1 MQHNLV
7 EVIKMKH
14 VTMKIEGMSCPSCM
28 GKIKQVLEERANA
41 RDVEVLFNSGRV
53 KFVSDDEKGAEAARS
68 VIESLGHEVVSVRI
82 SD

>member
-1 MQHNLV
+1 
-7 EVIKMKH
+7 MKH

-41 RDVEVLFNSGRV
+41 KEVEVLFNSGKV
-53 KFVSDDEKGAEAARS
+53 KFVSSDEQEANAAKS
-68 VIESLGHEVVSVRI
+68 VIENLGHEVSSIKI